1 MLLRQSLLARL
12 APVAA
17 VVEAVAVAP
26 SRLGMNCSRPGAQRP
41 EVAVQSAVGE
51 PGELLQEELPQ
62 GELLRA
68 AWPSWSAVLAGEDIG
83 PVIVEAWAEEA
94 AAELGAA
101 APAQR
106 WEEVDSTCEL
116 LAEGELA
123 PGEKASAAAAAAAEE
138 EVGSVSAS
146 ADMAMAEHWEMAFAG
161 EEEDSSLH
169 AQLAL
174 EAEEGRTASGSLE
187 ERSGVAHIGLAAVV
201 EEELVEIRRGQLCYN

>member
-1 MLLRQSLLARL
+1 MRL

-26 SRLGMNCSRPGAQRP
+26 SRLGVNCSRPGAQRP

-83 PVIVEAWAEEA
+83 PVIVEAWAEEV

-106 WEEVDSTCEL
+106 WEEEDSTCEL

-123 PGEKASAAAAAAAEE
+123 PGEKASAAAAAAEE
-138 EVGSVSAS
+138 EVGSVSAL
-146 ADMAMAEHWEMAFAG
+146 ADTAMAEHWEMAFAG

-174 EAEEGRTASGSLE
+174 EAEEGRTASGSLG
-187 ERSGVAHIGLAAVV
+187 ERSEVAHIGLAAVV